1 MKLFITQKF
10 RSSIAESLLYIVS
23 TYSDKLAI
31 DKISSKTT
39 ETLEIISDNPLIG
52 KVIGRIGGNHRLR
65 RTKVVGTNFY
75 VIHTI
80 RNNTILVL
88 DFVCKSRDV
97 KSIFNRR

>member
-10 RSSIAESLLYIVS
+10 RNSIAESLLYIAS
-23 TYSDKLAI
+23 TYSDKLAT

-52 KVIGRIGGNHRLR
+52 KGIGRIGDHRLR

-75 VIHTI
+75 VIYTI

-88 DFVCKSRDV
+88 DFVYKSRDV
-97 KSIFNRR
+97 KSIFNSR

>member
-23 TYSDKLAI
+23 TYSDKLAT
-31 DKISSKTT
+31 DKISSKTA

-52 KVIGRIGGNHRLR
+52 KGIGRIGDHRLR

-75 VIHTI
+75 VIYTI

-88 DFVCKSRDV
+88 DFVYKSRDA